1 MNEHAQALGR
11 LAKGHPK
18 HITPIDRERRRKLLA
33 EARKRRWLPKGK
45 TSVEVFAQEKNK

>member
-1 MNEHAQALGR
+1 LNEHAQALGR

-33 EARKRRWLPKGK
+33 EARKRRWLKP
-45 TSVEVFAQEKNK
+45 TEKKIEHNG

>member
-33 EARKRRWLPKGK
+33 EARKRRWL
-45 TSVEVFAQEKNK
+45 KNKGDPTNGTLAR

>member
-18 HITPIDRERRRKLLA
+18 HITPIDRERRRRLLA
-33 EARKRRWLPKGK
+33 EARKRRWLKTKTTLGEPKP
-45 TSVEVFAQEKNK
+45 V